1 MENNNSKTKNLIN
14 LLKKIVN
21 SKPFDIINKIF
32 LTSILLSAAYF
43 SYGKWQFWLFII
55 IWLFVVPNIFAN
67 LLIKFLKKYVI
78 KKYN

>member
-55 IWLFVVPNIFAN
+55 I
-67 LLIKFLKKYVI
+67 
-78 KKYN
+78 